1 MVRTQFA
8 PSFGLMPA
16 GRGIALA
23 GMLLLA
29 LPLAACAAQMPILP
43 EGQIQLQS
51 GTREVAV
58 AQDPTAQTP
67 IDPSEEAT
75 LHLNLPPGQAETDFP
90 AIRPGSPDF
99 HASQP
104 DEFVLASG
112 RVQLVEFFAYW
123 CAVCKAV
130 APTVHGL
137 ENLYGQ
143 QVNFVYLDRD
153 DPRTVAIQGQ
163 LGYTY
168 QPHFFLIDPSGTV
181 LAQWRGY
188 IDGPEL
194 QQALVNAINE

>member
-1 MVRTQFA
+1 MSQMQSSFAVSPFGRT
-8 PSFGLMPA
+8 
-16 GRGIALA
+16 
-23 GMLLLA
+23 LLLA
-29 LPLAACAAQMPILP
+29 GLLLVSLPLAACSGQAPILP
-43 EGQIQLQS
+43 DGEIQLEA
-51 GTREVAV
+51 GTRMAPEQAMSQAV
-58 AQDPTAQTP
+58 ETAG
-67 IDPSEEAT
+67 
-75 LHLNLPPGQAETDFP
+75 LP
-90 AIRPGSPDF
+90 AIRLGSPEF

-104 DEFVLASG
+104 QEFVLASG

-137 ENLYGQ
+137 ESMYGD

-153 DPRTVAIQGQ
+153 DPQTLPIQEQ

-168 QPHFFLIDPSGTV
+168 QPHFFLIDPNGAV

-194 QQALVNAINE
+194 QSALVEALTP

>member
-1 MVRTQFA
+1 MQSS
-8 PSFGLMPA
+8 PSLNLLPL

-23 GMLLLA
+23 GVLLLA
-29 LPLAACAAQMPILP
+29 LPLAACAGQAPILP

-51 GTREVAV
+51 GTREVA
-58 AQDPTAQTP
+58 AQDPAAQTS
-67 IDPSEEAT
+67 IDPEEEASVQLSIPVDQT
-75 LHLNLPPGQAETDFP
+75 EAGYP

-104 DEFVLASG
+104 DEFVMASG

-153 DPRTVAIQGQ
+153 DPRTLAIQGQ

-168 QPHFFLIDPSGTV
+168 QPHFFLIDPNGMV

-194 QQALVNAINE
+194 QQALVNAISE